1 MLTFGPVPSRR
12 LGRSIGINNIAYKSC
27 SYSCTY
33 CQLGTTRDLTIVRR
47 PFFEPQRLADAVA
60 RRVEQA
66 TRTGEAIDFLTFVPD
81 GEPTLDVNLG
91 ATIRL
96 LKPLGVPLAILTNAS
111 LVWDE
116 RVRDELSH
124 LDLVSLKI
132 DAVGDNLWK
141 TIDRP
146 HGALNHDT
154 ILNGILTFANSFGG
168 QLITETMLI
177 GNTDYRDELPRIASF
192 LGSIPHLQ
200 KAYVAI
206 PTRPPQDPRV
216 TKPDEAIVN
225 EAFQTVSRTL
235 GLSRTEYLVGY
246 EGNAFS
252 STGDV
257 VEDLLSIMSVHP
269 MREEALT
276 DFLEKAGANWD
287 IIARLTVEGRII
299 GVTYDRH
306 TYYMR
311 KLFTPNRK

>member
-33 CQLGTTRDLTIVRR
+33 CQLGTTRDLTIARR

-66 TRTGEAIDFLTFVPD
+66 TKKGETIDFLTFVPD
-81 GEPTLDVNLG
+81 GEPTLDANLG

-116 RVRDELSH
+116 RMRDELSH

-132 DAVGDNLWK
+132 DAVGDTLWNAV
-141 TIDRP
+141 DRP
-146 HGALNHDT
+146 HRELNHDA
-154 ILNGILTFANSFGG
+154 ILAGILTFAGG
-168 QLITETMLI
+168 FSGRLITETMLV
-177 GNTDYRDELPRIASF
+177 GNTDYQDELPRIASF

-216 TKPDEAIVN
+216 TKPDEALVN
-225 EAFQTVSRTL
+225 EAFQTVSRAL
-235 GLSRTEYLVGY
+235 GPSRTEYLVGY

-252 STGDV
+252 STGDP

-269 MREEALT
+269 MREDALR
-276 DFLEKAGANWD
+276 DFLEKVGATWSLISQ
-287 IIARLTVEGRII
+287 IITEGRII
-299 GVTYDRH
+299 GVAYDHH

-311 KLFTPNRK
+311 RLFTPNRK